1 MRPRSPPKWMSYQL
15 LPSRSQLEPKTIG
28 NRRHRSPLTT
38 WRKGS
43 ERRIVKQK
51 RMNRMSRLGTASQ
64 SIMLIFRS
72 ER

>member
-1 MRPRSPPKWMSYQL
+1 MSYQL

-28 NRRHRSPLTT
+28 NRGHPSPLTT

-51 RMNRMSRLGTASQ
+51 RMNRMSRLRTASQ
-64 SIMLIFRS
+64 SIMLIFQSKR
-72 ER
+72 